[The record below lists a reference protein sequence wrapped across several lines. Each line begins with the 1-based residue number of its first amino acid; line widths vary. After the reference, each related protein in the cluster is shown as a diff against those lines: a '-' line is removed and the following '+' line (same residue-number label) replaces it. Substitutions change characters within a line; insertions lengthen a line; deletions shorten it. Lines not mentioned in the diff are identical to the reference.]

1 MTGVISSL
9 TSKLALFILAILIAG
24 CAQLNE
30 RKFSSSVEQAA
41 YLATFWEPLAV
52 QRDGKEWQFSP
63 SSVVFTGGI
72 PATTVKL
79 IASAPIPGSFVR
91 QNWQYEIDCNENTF
105 YVVGTA
111 ASTSSIARIF
121 KNDIPKGS
129 MADVMKQRFCGLK
142 LRNQRTSL
150 FLQRT
155 KAGIERWAVFE
166 DIQYGENGDIRLMM
180 FEGGHSDK
188 KRDGFFE
195 VVVSCQRD
203 TLFRNRGMN
212 NWKSWDGAPA
222 VRYLCEKIAPHVSS
236 LNTFTEATSNPTPV
250 PPADSSEFDQLIELM
265 KPSR

>member
-1 MTGVISSL
+1 MMTGVINNL
-9 TSKLALFILAILIAG
+9 TGKLALFILVISIAG
-24 CAQLNE
+24 CAQMNE
-30 RKFSSSVEQAA
+30 RRFSSSVEQAA

-79 IASAPIPGSFVR
+79 LASAPIPGSFVR
-91 QNWQYEIDCNENTF
+91 QNWQYDIDCNENTF

-111 ASTSSIARIF
+111 ASTSSIAKIF
-121 KNDIPKGS
+121 KNPIPKGS

-142 LRNQRTSL
+142 LRNQKTSL

-155 KAGIERWAVFE
+155 KGGIERWAVFE
-166 DIQYGENGDIRLMM
+166 DIQYGHNGDIRLMM

-195 VVVSCQRD
+195 IVV
-203 TLFRNRGMN
+203 
-212 NWKSWDGAPA
+212 NWF
-222 VRYLCEKIAPHVSS
+222 VNFV
-236 LNTFTEATSNPTPV
+236 N
-250 PPADSSEFDQLIELM
+250 QLRIF
-265 KPSR
+265 K